1 MVGHDSE
8 ITTLAAAT
16 SSPHEGCGSTE
27 GRSAG
32 RVLQRRPGSLGR
44 MRTQSHQSNPTGERQ
59 GWWCFSTKKVSSV
72 LRFSCRYPVRISYR
86 YLARNPAPDI
96 IWLLIRSKS

>member
-72 LRFSCRYPVRISYR
+72 LSFPVGVLCVSHTGI
-86 YLARNPAPDI
+86 LPEILPPT
-96 IWLLIRSKS
+96 

>member
-8 ITTLAAAT
+8 ITTLWEAAT

-59 GWWCFSTKKVSSV
+59 GWWCLGTKKVSSV
-72 LRFSCRYPVRISYR
+72 LGFPVGILCVSHTGI
-86 YLARNPAPDI
+86 LPEILP
-96 IWLLIRSKS
+96 LT